1 MEFTK
6 ESLYEYVLRCKF
18 LEQEAIYD
26 DYKLD
31 ITNNKVYIVGLSS
44 NFKYKS
50 ELVIDGSLFN
60 VDLPLFMNEI
70 YNYDIFWMTSLD
82 LIIKN
87 LKVLTKDFFG
97 ISTLN
102 HIYQLNNITLTD
114 TIEIKKRCFINI
126 ECNNLYAPELLKIEN
141 GAFFKSCKFKTIIA
155 PKCKSLSFSDL
166 RHLKYLSLLNVS
178 SDYSLE
184 SANVHDSDVFDNYNN
199 NYLYKLLKADDFETL
214 NFKTLIFYLYN
225 HEPYEMYF
233 KKLKILYGSDDDS
246 NIYTEYRKKYFPVY
260 NKKVVFSSLEILQMT
275 FYHMQFSDFLEF
287 PVLKRVRCKSFNGC
301 VFNTLSLN
309 ECVNIES
316 CSFNSC
322 KINILELSSM
332 KSLSKGYFRNC
343 SINKLVINKNCQI
356 NEDELIDIITEIVR
370 V

>member
-31 ITNNKVYIVGLSS
+31 IANNKVYIVGLSS

-141 GAFFKSCKFKTIIA
+141 GAFFKNCKFKTIIA

-166 RHLKYLSLLNVS
+166 RNLRNLSVLKISNN
-178 SDYSLE
+178 YSLE
-184 SANVHDSDVFDNYNN
+184 VATVYDWTESNYNI
-199 NYLYKLLKADDFETL
+199 YKMLKADDFEVL
-214 NFKTLIFYLYN
+214 NFNILIFYLYKQ
-225 HEPYEMYF
+225 ESCDMYF
-233 KKLKILYGSDDDS
+233 KKLKILFNSPEDND
-246 NIYTEYRKKYFPVY
+246 IYIKYRKQYFPVY
-260 NKKVVFSSLEILQMT
+260 NKKVIFSSLEILQIQ
-275 FYHMQFSDFLEF
+275 FYHMQFSDSVEF
-287 PVLKRVRCKSFNGC
+287 PVLKTLYSKRFSCC
-301 VFNTLSLN
+301 IFNTLSLN
-309 ECVNIES
+309 DCEKIYS

-322 KINILELSSM
+322 KINVLELSNMSY
-332 KSLSKGYFRNC
+332 LSKGYFKNC
-343 SINKLVINKNCQI
+343 SINKLIINRDCKI
-356 NEDELIDIITEIVR
+356 NEAEFIGIATEIVR
-370 V
+370 L

>member
-166 RHLKYLSLLNVS
+166 RHLKYLSLLKISNN
-178 SDYSLE
+178 YSLE
-184 SANVHDSDVFDNYNN
+184 VATVYDWTESNYNI
-199 NYLYKLLKADDFETL
+199 YKMLKADDFEVL
-214 NFKTLIFYLYN
+214 NFNILIFYLYKQ
-225 HEPYEMYF
+225 ESCDMYF
-233 KKLKILYGSDDDS
+233 KKLKILFNSPEDND
-246 NIYTEYRKKYFPVY
+246 IYIKYRKQYFPVY
-260 NKKVVFSSLEILQMT
+260 NKKVIFSSLEILQIQ
-275 FYHMQFSDFLEF
+275 FYHMQFSDSVEF
-287 PVLKRVRCKSFNGC
+287 PVLKTLYSKRFSCC
-301 VFNTLSLN
+301 IFNTLSLN
-309 ECVNIES
+309 DCEKIYS

-322 KINILELSSM
+322 KINVLELSNMSY
-332 KSLSKGYFRNC
+332 LSKGYFKNC
-343 SINKLVINKNCQI
+343 SINKLIINRDCKI
-356 NEDELIDIITEIVR
+356 NEAEFIDIATEIVR
-370 V
+370 L